1 MVYVETRR
9 DLGLQGV
16 STILTAVIAYEETES
31 HCSRA
36 QEIKG
41 NKESFWFARRQ
52 QKPRILTATMGAG
65 AVGYVGLSGGI
76 FLVPRSFGH

>member
-41 NKESFWFARRQ
+41 NKESF
-52 QKPRILTATMGAG
+52 
-65 AVGYVGLSGGI
+65 
-76 FLVPRSFGH
+76 